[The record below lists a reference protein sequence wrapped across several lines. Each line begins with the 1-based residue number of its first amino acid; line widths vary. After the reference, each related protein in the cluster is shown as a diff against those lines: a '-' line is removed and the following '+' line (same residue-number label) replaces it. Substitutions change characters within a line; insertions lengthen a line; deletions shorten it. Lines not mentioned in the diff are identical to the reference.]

1 MSTLRLRALSFVL
14 FCFQGALNPEA
25 EAAVT
30 DRFQQAKARLR
41 GELQD
46 QLQSRTEQLDE
57 EHSALEYV
65 RNKAEISALEAKVI
79 HPLSIK
85 SKLVL
90 LAKNLLRYKNINY
103 MVLSLR

>member
-1 MSTLRLRALSFVL
+1 M
-14 FCFQGALNPEA
+14 NPEA

-57 EHSALEYV
+57 EHSGLEYV
-65 RNKAEISALEAKVI
+65 RNKAEISALEAKVN
-79 HPLSIK
+79 HLLLAK
-85 SKLVL
+85 SKLVSL
-90 LAKNLLRYKNINY
+90 DENLRRYKKIN
-103 MVLSLR
+103 